1 MAIVQNPI
9 VGRAI
14 GKVANSVFTKW
25 KGRNIWKSKAI
36 SVSNPQTD
44 GQLKQRARFSILVR
58 LSSIF
63 LSVIRVGF
71 REQAGSVTEVNAFNS
86 VNQRNQ
92 FLVWDGTQWVQDL
105 LQLEISK
112 GSLDPTAVA
121 ASGVTNGSSSIVLTF
136 ANTASGNQSLGDKLS
151 AVVMYGYNVIAKTE
165 VVSRNVGTYSVA
177 LPNALATFD
186 EVTILTFFSS
196 ADGKKA
202 SINTREQVAVS

>member
-44 GQLKQRARFSILVR
+44 GQLKQRARFSIIVR

-63 LSVIRVGF
+63 LSVIRLGMK
-71 REQAGSVTEVNAFNS
+71 EQAGDKTEANAFNS
-86 VNQRNQ
+86 INQRNQ
-92 FLVWDGTQWVQDL
+92 FLTWDSTQWVQDL
-105 LQLEISK
+105 SKLEISK
-112 GSLDPTAVA
+112 GSLDPTAVV
-121 ASGVTNGSSSIVLTF
+121 ASGVTNGSSAIVLTF

-151 AVVMYGYNVIAKTE
+151 AVVMNGEAVVAVSE
-165 VVSRNVGTYSVA
+165 AVSRNVGTYSVA
-177 LPNALATFD
+177 MPSALATGD

-196 ADGKKA
+196 TDGKKA
-202 SINTREQVAVS
+202 SNNTAHQVTV

>member
-44 GQLKQRARFSILVR
+44 GQLKQRARFSIIVR
-58 LSSIF
+58 LASIF
-63 LSVIRVGF
+63 LSIIRLGMK
-71 REQAGSVTEVNAFNS
+71 EQAGDKTEANAFNS
-86 VNQRNQ
+86 INQRNQ
-92 FLVWDGTQWVQDL
+92 FLTWDGTQWVQDL
-105 LQLEISK
+105 SKLEISK
-112 GSLDPTAVA
+112 GSLDPTAVV
-121 ASGVTNGSSSIVLTF
+121 ASGVTNGSSAIVLTF

-151 AVVMYGYNVIAKTE
+151 AVVMNGDDVVVVSEA
-165 VVSRNVGTYSVA
+165 VSRNAGTYSVA
-177 LPNALATFD
+177 MPNALATAD

-202 SINTREQVAVS
+202 SNNTAEQVTV